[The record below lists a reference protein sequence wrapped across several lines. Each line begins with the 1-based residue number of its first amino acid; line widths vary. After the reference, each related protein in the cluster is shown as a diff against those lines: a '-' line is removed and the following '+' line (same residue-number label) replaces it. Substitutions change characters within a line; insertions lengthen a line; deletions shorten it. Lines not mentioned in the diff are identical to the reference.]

1 MTTATLPM
9 VWKGR
14 SGREYIP
21 APGRTRMRYGQLS
34 TVRKVVGRGEP
45 AGTSITAEG
54 TPVALKLWR
63 EGDEA
68 SLDRLQQE
76 ARILVELSSR
86 GAALPSPRIH
96 DLVGDPLVTGLVME
110 WCPVDLE
117 RWWRD
122 KLKEPDAMG
131 RLFATLADAAA
142 RLAEYH
148 DWRATAGGG
157 AGGVGV
163 STGLD
168 VAHGDVKPTNIL
180 LSGEG
185 RWLVSGFGAPPFA
198 PPDDEVWADSQM
210 IVATENFLAPEVLCS
225 ARVVHP
231 AAVDAWSLGA
241 TLFALLKLKKMV
253 DDEAPLPF
261 NGTASPRFR
270 TERVARVFEVFG
282 RDPRRFVGRDLD
294 AAAFQEPDALPEED
308 RRVIRECMRGTLAN
322 GGPDAAA
329 REEQLTEQVLNLVER
344 CFAIDPSHRYTQL
357 RDLEAA
363 LQNLTR
369 SFLQQRV
376 TMVSPPS
383 LPHTPQDLLEELAQ
397 SQKRAGNLAARVSE
411 LERELASRASAPTAA
426 PVTGRGARDLV
437 WAAILGMMML
447 LQLTTLLVVMLLVGL
462 MWSGLAR

>member
-14 SGREYIP
+14 SGREYVP
-21 APGRTRMRYGQLS
+21 APGRTRLRFGQLS
-34 TVRKVVGRGEP
+34 TVRKVVARGEP
-45 AGTSITAEG
+45 AGTSFTPEG

-63 EGDEA
+63 EGDES

-86 GAALPSPRIH
+86 GVHLPSPRIH

-122 KLKEPDAMG
+122 KIKEPDAMG
-131 RLFATLADAAA
+131 RLFAALGDAAS

-148 DWRATAGGG
+148 EWRAA
-157 AGGVGV
+157 
-163 STGLD
+163 STSGLE

-210 IVATENFLAPEVLCS
+210 IVATENFLAPEVLFS
-225 ARVVHP
+225 ARVPYP
-231 AAVDAWSLGA
+231 AAVDSWSLGG

-253 DDEAPLPF
+253 EDEAPLPF

-270 TERVARVFEVFG
+270 TERVGRVFEIFG
-282 RDPRRFVGRDLD
+282 RDPRRFLGRDLD
-294 AAAFQEPDALPEED
+294 PSVFQDPDSMPEED
-308 RRVIRECMRGTLAN
+308 RRAVRECMRGSLAG

-329 REEQLTEQVLNLVER
+329 REEQLTEEVVTLLDR
-344 CFAIDPSHRYTQL
+344 CFAIDPSHRFTTL

-363 LQNLTR
+363 FQNLTR
-369 SFLQQRV
+369 SFLTQTV
-376 TMVSPPS
+376 SMVGPPS
-383 LPHTPQDLLEELAQ
+383 LPHNPRDLVEELAQ
-397 SQKRAGNLAARVSE
+397 SQKRAGNLAARIAE
-411 LERELASRASAPTAA
+411 LERALAGRPAAASPAQP
-426 PVTGRGARDLV
+426 PRSRDLAWV
-437 WAAILGMMML
+437 AILGMMML
-447 LQLTTLLVVMLLVGL
+447 LQLSTLVVVTALMML
-462 MWSGLAR
+462 MWSGVGR

>member
-14 SGREYIP
+14 SGREYVP
-21 APGRTRMRYGQLS
+21 APGRTRMRFGQLS

-45 AGTSITAEG
+45 VGTSVVGEG

-86 GAALPSPRIH
+86 GGSLASPRIL

-131 RLFATLADAAA
+131 RLFAALADAVT

-148 DWRATAGGG
+148 EWRSPHA
-157 AGGVGV
+157 
-163 STGLD
+163 TGLE

-180 LSGEG
+180 LSGDG
-185 RWLVSGFGAPPFA
+185 RWLVSGFGAPAFA

-210 IVATENFLAPEVLCS
+210 IVATENFLAPEVLFS
-225 ARVVHP
+225 ARVPHP

-241 TLFALLKLKKMV
+241 TLFALLKLKRMV
-253 DDEAPLPF
+253 EDDAPLPF

-270 TERVARVFEVFG
+270 SERVSRVFEVFG
-282 RDPRRFVGRDLD
+282 RDPRRFEGRDLD
-294 AAAFQEPDALPEED
+294 ASAFQDPDALPEED
-308 RRVIRECMRGTLAN
+308 RRVVRDCMRGALA
-322 GGPDAAA
+322 GGGADAAL
-329 REEQLTEQVLNLVER
+329 REEQLTEQVIGLLERTFAVE
-344 CFAIDPSHRYTQL
+344 PSHRFTSL

-363 LQNLTR
+363 FQSLTR
-369 SFLQQRV
+369 SFLQQTV
-376 TMVSPPS
+376 TMISPPS
-383 LPHTPQDLLEELAQ
+383 LPHTPKDLLEELSQ
-397 SQKRAGNLAARVSE
+397 SQKRAGNLAARVAE
-411 LERELASRASAPTAA
+411 LERELTRRVPTPAA
-426 PVTGRGARDLV
+426 PPVRPTRDWLWV
-437 WAAILGMMML
+437 AVLGMMML
-447 LQLTTLLVVMLLVGL
+447 LQLTTLVVVSLLVAL
-462 MWSGLAR
+462 MWSGLGR

>member
-1 MTTATLPM
+1 L
-9 VWKGR
+9 R
-14 SGREYIP
+14 F
-21 APGRTRMRYGQLS
+21 GQLS

-45 AGTSITAEG
+45 VGTSYSVEG

-63 EGDEA
+63 EGDES

-86 GAALPSPRIH
+86 GVALPSPRLH

-131 RLFATLADAAA
+131 RLFASLGDAAA

-148 DWRATAGGG
+148 EWRSAS
-157 AGGVGV
+157 V
-163 STGLD
+163 SGLE

-225 ARVVHP
+225 ARVPYP

-253 DDEAPLPF
+253 EDEAPLPF

-270 TERVARVFEVFG
+270 SERVARVFEIFG

-294 AAAFQEPDALPEED
+294 ASAFQDPDTLPDED
-308 RRVIRECMRGTLAN
+308 RRVVRECMRGALVSA
-322 GGPDAAA
+322 GPDAAA
-329 REEQLTEQVLNLVER
+329 REAQLTEQTVTLLDR
-344 CFAIDPSHRYTQL
+344 CFAIDPSHRFTNL
-357 RDLEAA
+357 RDLESAF
-363 LQNLTR
+363 QNLTR
-369 SFLQQRV
+369 SFLAQRV
-376 TMVSPPS
+376 ELVSPPS
-383 LPHTPQDLLEELAQ
+383 LPHTPGDLLEELAQ

-411 LERELASRASAPTAA
+411 LERELSGRPVVPGAPATSRGS
-426 PVTGRGARDLV
+426 RDVV
-437 WAAILGMMML
+437 WVLILGMMMV
-447 LQLTTLLVVMLLVGL
+447 LQLTTLLVVMALVVL